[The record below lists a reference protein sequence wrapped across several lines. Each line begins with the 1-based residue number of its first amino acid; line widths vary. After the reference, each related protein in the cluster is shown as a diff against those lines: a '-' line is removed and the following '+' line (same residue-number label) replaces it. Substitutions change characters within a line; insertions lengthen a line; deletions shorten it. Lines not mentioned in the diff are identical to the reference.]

1 MAAQAQD
8 NGRTAP
14 PPEIEAEERTEKT
27 GFRGSAAADADDET
41 RAPEEENDS
50 GIEGDP
56 RPPHEMQPPTR
67 EQY

>member
-1 MAAQAQD
+1 MVAQD
-8 NGRTAP
+8 NGRTASTLDV
-14 PPEIEAEERTEKT
+14 AEEEVEQTAFSGPT
-27 GFRGSAAADADDET
+27 AAEDVT

-56 RPPHEMQPPTR
+56 RALNEMQPPTR